1 MAAVIKP
8 RPIPPAVCS
17 DLLQLRELYISRA
30 QRLEQ
35 DRRRHGEPLDADRSE
50 RLLETRNDAVV
61 DAISAET
68 QSDLA
73 QVEHALQR
81 GEAGFWGVCETCL
94 QAIEPARLKTLPQAT
109 QCAHC
114 VTLV

>member
-1 MAAVIKP
+1 MVPSLKI
-8 RPIPPAVCS
+8 RPIPPTVCN
-17 DLLQLRELYISRA
+17 DLLQLRELYAHRA
-30 QRLEQ
+30 LQLEQ

-68 QSDLA
+68 QADLQ

-94 QAIEPARLKTLPQAT
+94 QAIEPARLHALPQAT
-109 QCAHC
+109 QCAYC